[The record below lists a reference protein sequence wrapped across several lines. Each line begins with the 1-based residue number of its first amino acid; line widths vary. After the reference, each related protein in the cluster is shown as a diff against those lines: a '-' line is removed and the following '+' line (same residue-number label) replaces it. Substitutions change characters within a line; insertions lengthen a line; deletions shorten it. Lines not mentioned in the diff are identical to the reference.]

1 MQKSLLFSLIFV
13 LLFSYAV
20 FAKPR
25 PISEIQGEK
34 QISPLEGKDVEVQGV
49 VTARVRNGFYIQT
62 PDGQDDKISKTSE
75 GIFVFTGKEPSS
87 NATIGNLVEV
97 AGTVVEF
104 RPKSEPVTLP
114 ITQISIPRNT
124 DGIKVISKN
133 NELPKPVVL
142 TAVDI
147 DPRGNLDALERFEG
161 MRVKVTSLNVTAPTG
176 GRTDE
181 KTATSTTDGVFFGV
195 LTGTPRPFREPGIE
209 PFESIAMK
217 TPQTIAVFDGN
228 PELLRVD
235 SDAQLGASAV
245 EVTAGATVKN
255 LVGVLDYVYRAWT
268 LNTDATSS
276 PTVSGNISSTAV
288 RAPQAG
294 EFTVV
299 SANLERFF
307 DDADEPSTDEPILS
321 KDAFQNRLKK
331 ASIFIR
337 DYLKTPDVLAVVE
350 AENLATLK
358 RMAEK
363 INSDA
368 NNPKV
373 KYEAFIEEGNDIGG
387 IDSGFLVNTA
397 RLSVIKTEQFYK
409 SDAYKRPS
417 DGKKVP
423 VFDRPPFL
431 VQASFKE
438 GDKSLTFTV
447 VVNHLKSLRGYFDA
461 DGDTRSKK
469 KVQADMLANWIQARQ
484 TANQNEPLILV
495 GDFNAFQFNDGV
507 VDVIGTLIGKPA
519 AKEQVLLSS
528 DDLVNPDLTDL
539 VNLIPREQRYSYV
552 FAGNAQVL
560 DHFLVNEAGRKHAA
574 RFGFARVNTDFPES
588 YRGDFNRPERISD
601 HDAAIG
607 YFSIAEVPQAQQ
619 TALQK

>member
-1 MQKSLLFSLIFV
+1 MKTSVLFSLA
-13 LLFSYAV
+13 LFLSLSIAA

-34 QISPLEGKDVEVQGV
+34 QISPLEGKDVEVQGI

-62 PDGQDDKISKTSE
+62 PDGQGDKSSKTSE
-75 GIFVFTGKEPSS
+75 ALLIFTGKEPSS
-87 NATIGNLVEV
+87 DATIGNLVEV
-97 AGTVVEF
+97 SGTVVEY
-104 RPKSEPVTLP
+104 RPKSEPITLP
-114 ITQISIPRNT
+114 ITQISIPRSA

-142 TAVDI
+142 TAIDVDA
-147 DPRGNLDALERFEG
+147 RGQLDGLERFEG
-161 MRVKVTSLNVTAPTG
+161 MRVKITSLTVTAPTG

-181 KTATSTTDGVFFGV
+181 KTAVSQSDGTFSGV
-195 LTGTPRPFREPGIE
+195 LTGTPRPYREPGIE

-217 TPQTIAVFDGN
+217 TPKTIQVFDGN

-235 SDAQLGASAV
+235 SDAQLGASAI
-245 EVTAGATVKN
+245 EVTAGATIKN
-255 LVGVLDYVYRAWT
+255 LVGVLDYQYRSWT
-268 LNTDATSS
+268 LFPDATAL
-276 PTVSGNISSTAV
+276 PIVSGNIQAKAV
-288 RAPQAG
+288 AAPNAG
-294 EFTVV
+294 EFTVA

-307 DDADEPSTDEPILS
+307 DDTDEPATDEPILT
-321 KDAFQNRLKK
+321 KEAFQNRMKK
-331 ASIFIR
+331 TSIFIR

-350 AENLATLK
+350 MENLSTLK
-358 RMAEK
+358 RLAEK

-397 RLSVIKTEQFYK
+397 RVSIVKTEQFYK
-409 SDAYKRPS
+409 TDEYKRPS

-423 VFDRPPFL
+423 IFDRPPFV
-431 VQASFKE
+431 VQGAFKE
-438 GDKSLTFTV
+438 AGKTLTFTV

-461 DGDTRSKK
+461 DGDTRAKK
-469 KVQADMLANWIQARQ
+469 KVQADMLAQWIQARQ
-484 TANQNEPLILV
+484 TANPNEPLILV

-519 AKEQVLLSS
+519 PKEQVLLASE
-528 DDLVNPDLTDL
+528 DVVNPDLTDL

-560 DHFLVNEAGRKHAA
+560 DHFLVNEAGKKHAA
-574 RFGFARVNTDFPES
+574 RFGFSRVNADFPES
-588 YRGDFNRPERISD
+588 YRNDANRPERISD

-607 YFSIAEVPQAQQ
+607 YFSIGEVPQ
-619 TALQK
+619 TASPK